1 MRSERIKCY
10 LDHDVGALVDVGGC
24 HDWWIVMVSG
34 RVIFWVFDLI
44 SSYLLLS
51 VQIRTNFVSE
61 CTRAELER
69 LCRQKKN
76 TDNNERARTLARSL
90 RAFVPH
96 TQGPRHTRRSLV
108 C

>member
-51 VQIRTNFVSE
+51 VQTRTNFVSE

-69 LCRQKKN
+69 LCRQKKKY
-76 TDNNERARTLARSL
+76 
-90 RAFVPH
+90 
-96 TQGPRHTRRSLV
+96 
-108 C
+108 